1 MIRQSFLNKYKEKSK
16 YNDDRFSKEDDGYLL
31 KQNRPIKSNFISRLR
46 KEKIYQFIEDVLS
59 NKKVASV
66 LYATNAKKEIKAYNK
81 IKQSFDRRKD
91 DIEKKLKSKNES
103 SSVVKRRNRKETF
116 IKIKN
121 EISSFKINKEKYK
134 RSLTQSNNRRAKKLK
149 EEREK
154 EKKEYFDDLRSNF
167 IKGYRRAF
175 SRLKFKLDILKL
187 GTGGGI
193 LETEVDYPY
202 AFEFTGH
209 DIKFPNAKLNIRN
222 VYSRLFN
229 NAVILP
235 EHHESNNNKKEK
247 YRKRTLSSKKGNDN
261 EDNSNVKKVIKFKLK
276 NALPSNHGKEFT
288 IKIDNSLFKKCHNK
302 YSGGPETLKYLK
314 TEIEKKS
321 ADEKNNYLVN
331 YYNLVEPKNGNS
343 FLHIAALE
351 NIPKMVQYFVE
362 KGANLNIR
370 NKEGNTPLHIAL
382 KCKNDKVIKILMDN
396 KAALDIPNSD
406 GEIPFDYFTSE
417 MKKEYGIE
425 NMLIINPTKTK
436 NNFL

>member
-1 MIRQSFLNKYKEKSK
+1 MLRQSFLNKYKEKSK
-16 YNDDRFSKEDDGYLL
+16 YGDDRFSKEDEGFLL
-31 KQNRPIKSNFISRLR
+31 KQNRPIKSNFINRIK

-59 NKKVASV
+59 NKKVTSV
-66 LYATNAKKEIKAYNK
+66 LYAPNAKIEIKTYNK
-81 IKQSFDRRKD
+81 IKQNFNRRKD
-91 DIEKKLKSKNES
+91 EIEKKLKIKNEP
-103 SSVVKRRNRKETF
+103 SSVVKQRSRKEAF

-134 RSLTQSNNRRAKKLK
+134 RCLTQSNNKKAKKLK
-149 EEREK
+149 EEIER

-202 AFEFTGH
+202 AFEFTSH
-209 DIKFPNAKLNIRN
+209 DIKFPKAKLNIKD

-229 NAVILP
+229 NAVIIP
-235 EHHESNNNKKEK
+235 KNHENNNNKEK
-247 YRKRTLSSKKGNDN
+247 SRKRTFSSKKGNDN
-261 EDNSNVKKVIKFKLK
+261 EDNLNIKKVIKFKLK
-276 NALPSNHGKEFT
+276 NALSSNHGKEFI
-288 IKIDNSLFKKCHNK
+288 IKIDHSLFKKCHNK

-314 TEIEKKS
+314 TDTEKKS
-321 ADEKNNYLVN
+321 VDEKNSYLVN
-331 YYNLVEPKNGNS
+331 YYNLVEPNTGNS

-351 NIPKMVQYFVE
+351 NIPQMAQYFVE
-362 KGANLNIR
+362 KGANLNMQ
-370 NKEGNTPLHIAL
+370 NKEGNTPLHLAL

-406 GEIPFDYFTSE
+406 GAIPFDYFTPE
-417 MKKEYGIE
+417 MKREYGVE
-425 NMLIINPTKTK
+425 TMLVINPTKKK

>member
-1 MIRQSFLNKYKEKSK
+1 MKAIIIKKKNIGKEH
-16 YNDDRFSKEDDGYLL
+16 YL
-31 KQNRPIKSNFISRLR
+31 LR

-91 DIEKKLKSKNES
+91 GIEKKLKSKNES

-193 LETEVDYPY
+193 LETVP
-202 AFEFTGH
+202 GH
-209 DIKFPNAKLNIRN
+209 L
-222 VYSRLFN
+222 L
-229 NAVILP
+229 LP
-235 EHHESNNNKKEK
+235 G
-247 YRKRTLSSKKGNDN
+247 R
-261 EDNSNVKKVIKFKLK
+261 VQ
-276 NALPSNHGKEFT
+276 
-288 IKIDNSLFKKCHNK
+288 
-302 YSGGPETLKYLK
+302 
-314 TEIEKKS
+314 
-321 ADEKNNYLVN
+321 ADEGLGLSGRRGDLRHHHRLRRGK
-331 YYNLVEPKNGNS
+331 P
-343 FLHIAALE
+343 AL
-351 NIPKMVQYFVE
+351 
-362 KGANLNIR
+362 
-370 NKEGNTPLHIAL
+370 
-382 KCKNDKVIKILMDN
+382 
-396 KAALDIPNSD
+396 
-406 GEIPFDYFTSE
+406 
-417 MKKEYGIE
+417 
-425 NMLIINPTKTK
+425 
-436 NNFL
+436 